1 MRFERSAPATLAEW
15 EAVWAKTSLPAGMWL
30 DGEWSAALDGSVA
43 TLVTPRDGSDLT
55 VVPAG
60 RAEDVDRAVAG
71 ARRAFEAG
79 TWSRLPPRERGDVL
93 LRWAD
98 LMEEH
103 REELALLIALEMGKP
118 AATAWA
124 VEVRTSIGLV
134 RWYGE
139 LADKL
144 MDESPRG
151 RPDSVA
157 IVSRE
162 PLGVVAAITPW
173 NFPMT
178 LSCFKVPAALVAGN
192 SVVLKPASQT
202 PLSMLRVAELGS
214 RAGLPDGVFQVV
226 TGSGPVIGDAL
237 ARHRGVDTLSFTG
250 SPAVGARLLRAAG
263 ESNLKPVALE
273 LGGKSPNL
281 IFEDVDDLDAAM
293 DTAAWAIAFN
303 SGQMCTAGSR
313 LLVHASLHDEVVAGV
328 TERLAAV
335 RAGDP
340 LDPST
345 EFGPLATRRHREDV
359 AAEIRRG
366 RESGARLVLGSE
378 EIPGGPGFHLPPAVF
393 TGVSPGDR
401 LAQHEIFGPVLSVLS
416 FHDEDE
422 AIVIANHSD
431 YGLGASVWTGSLRR
445 AHQVSRRI
453 VAGTVWVNC
462 FEEGD
467 ASVPFGGRKLSGHGA
482 DKSVHGLDKFTALK
496 TTWMA
501 L

>member
-1 MRFERSAPATLAEW
+1 MPASTAEW
-15 EAVWAKTSLPAGMWL
+15 EAIWAVNGLPEAMWL
-30 DGEWSAALDGSVA
+30 DGAWSPAADGSVR
-43 TLVTPRDGSDLT
+43 TLVTPRDGSDLAT
-55 VVPAG
+55 VPAG
-60 RAEDVDRAVAG
+60 GVADVERAVAG
-71 ARRAFEAG
+71 ARRAFDSG
-79 TWSRLPPRERGDVL
+79 VWSRLPPRERGDVL

-98 LMEEH
+98 LLERH
-103 REELALLIALEMGKP
+103 RDELALLIALEMGKP
-118 AATAWA
+118 VVTART

-151 RPDSVA
+151 RPDSLA

-162 PLGVVAAITPW
+162 PLGVVGAITPW
-173 NFPMT
+173 NFPLT
-178 LSCFKVPAALVAGN
+178 LACFKVPAALVAGN

-214 RAGLPDGVFQVV
+214 RAGLPDGVLQVI
-226 TGSGPVIGDAL
+226 TGSGPVIGEAL
-237 ARHRGVDTLSFTG
+237 ARHPGVDTLTFTG
-250 SPAVGARLLRAAG
+250 SPAVGGRLLRSAG

-273 LGGKSPNL
+273 LGGKSPNI
-281 IFEDVDDLDAAM
+281 IFDDVEDLDAAM
-293 DTAAWAIAFN
+293 DSAAWAIAFN

-328 TERLAAV
+328 TERLATL

-340 LDPST
+340 LDPAT
-345 EFGPLATRRHREDV
+345 DFGPLATRGHREDV
-359 AAEIRRG
+359 AAEIRAG
-366 RESGARLVLGSE
+366 RRSGARLVLGGE
-378 EIPGGPGFHLPPAVF
+378 EIPDGPGFHLSPAVF
-393 TGVSPGDR
+393 TEVSPGDR
-401 LAQHEIFGPVLSVLS
+401 LAQHEIFGPVLSVLR
-416 FHDEDE
+416 FRDEDE
-422 AIVIANHSD
+422 AVKIANDSD
-431 YGLGASVWTGSLRR
+431 FGLGASVWTGGLRR
-445 AHQVSRRI
+445 AHRVSRRI

-462 FEEGD
+462 YEEGD